1 MPSRSLIVLP
11 DDAATPILEAIGK
24 AKKMLRIKMFVFSDP
39 ALLDAVIAAHERGV
53 RVQVMLNP
61 ERRSGEEDNEATRRK
76 LSKAGVAVKDSN
88 PAVDLTHEK
97 SMVAD
102 DAVAFVKSLNWATKN
117 LTETRDYAVV
127 TDHRHEVGEI
137 VEGFEADWERQAF
150 DPGSDARLIW
160 CPINGRDRI
169 AQFIDAAKHTL
180 FVQNER
186 YQDAVILERLVRAA
200 ERGVKVHIMAR
211 PPHSLKKE
219 KLVEGVG
226 GLRILDDVGIKI
238 HKLKGLKL
246 HGKMLLADGIAAIV
260 GSINL
265 APGSFDSR
273 RELAIEVRDDDV
285 VERLHEIARRDWEN
299 SHPLDLSDEGLL
311 ADLEDRSEGAAE
323 SLAIPAGKKKE
334 KKGGKSGKSAKK
346 AAKKSAKKAA
356 KRAARSAKSAKK
368 TSKSPKKSKTKK
380 SKKSKKSKKKKS

>member
-11 DDAATPILEAIGK
+11 DDAATPILEAVGR
-24 AKKMLRIKMFVFSDP
+24 AKKKLRIKMFVFSDP
-39 ALLDAVIAAHERGV
+39 ALIDAVVEAQRRGV
-53 RVQVMLNP
+53 HVRVMLNP
-61 ERRSGEEDNEATRRK
+61 ARRSGEEDNVETRKK
-76 LSKAGVAVKDSN
+76 LEKGGVEVKDSN

-97 SMVAD
+97 SMVVD
-102 DAVAFVKSLNWATKN
+102 DEVAFVKSLNWATKN

-127 TDHRHEVGEI
+127 TDHRHEVEEI
-137 VEGFEADWERQAF
+137 VACFEADWERKKFVPSPKAH
-150 DPGSDARLIW
+150 LIW
-160 CPINGRDRI
+160 CPMNGRDRI
-169 AQFIDAAKHTL
+169 AQFIDEAKHTL

-200 ERGVKVHIMAR
+200 ERGVKIHVMAR

-246 HGKMLLADGIAAIV
+246 HGKMLLKDGLAAVV

-273 RELAIEVRDDDV
+273 RELAIEVHDDEV
-285 VERLHEIARRDWEN
+285 VERLHKIAKHDWKN

-311 ADLEDRSEGAAE
+311 RDLEDREEGAE
-323 SLAIPAGKKKE
+323 KLALDPKKV
-334 KKGGKSGKSAKK
+334 KK
-346 AAKKSAKKAA
+346 AAKKAKKAG
-356 KRAARSAKSAKK
+356 
-368 TSKSPKKSKTKK
+368 KTKK
-380 SKKSKKSKKKKS
+380 AKKEKAGKKKTAKAKPAKKK